1 MFIYSTVSVYVLEIT
16 PTAYQPYADM
26 IERKSLDLH
35 QPKQIFLVADDFCC
49 DIDLA
54 TKSWNI
60 HCSPHTYFSMSN
72 FTSVTQK

>member
-54 TKSWNI
+54 TKS
-60 HCSPHTYFSMSN
+60 
-72 FTSVTQK
+72 